1 MNKQHKIMKQKKN
14 YIKPEIQVVE
24 LEACSVLAASPGEV
38 SVDPFGNDEDLG
50 SYEL

>member
-1 MNKQHKIMKQKKN
+1 MKKKRM
-14 YIKPEIQVVE
+14 YVEPEIQVVE